1 LPYNEGDPIPPG
13 YEITTR
19 PRRGLI
25 IGGAVTLGTTWL
37 LSATTAS
44 FLESYGGTNP
54 LWPLYI
60 PVVGPFI
67 TLGTAESEGAGTF
80 ILIIDGVAQAGGLAM
95 LIAGFTAAETRLERK
110 KNESFSINV
119 TPMPVGMQGTGLGVV
134 GTW

>member
-1 LPYNEGDPIPPG
+1 LPYKEGDPIPPG
-13 YEITTR
+13 YEISSR

-37 LSATTAS
+37 LSVLTAS
-44 FLESYGGTNP
+44 FVDSFGRTNP

-67 TLGTAESEGAGTF
+67 AIGTAESEGAGTAY
-80 ILIIDGVAQAGGLAM
+80 LVIDGIAQAGGLAM
-95 LIAGFTAAETRLERK
+95 IIAGFAAAETRLERK
-110 KNESFSINV
+110 DDFSFHV
-119 TPMPVGMQGTGLGVV
+119 TPLPMGKHAGGLGFV